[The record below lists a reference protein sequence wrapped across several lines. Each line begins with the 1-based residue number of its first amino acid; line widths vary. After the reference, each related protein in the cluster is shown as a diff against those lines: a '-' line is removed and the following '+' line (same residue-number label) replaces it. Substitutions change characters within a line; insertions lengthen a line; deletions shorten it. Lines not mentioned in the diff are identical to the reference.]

1 MIEVEQISKRYGERL
16 AVDHLSFE
24 VNKGEILGFLGPN
37 GAGKT
42 TTMRIL
48 SCYLS
53 PTLGTARVAGFDVI
67 RQPME
72 VKKRIGYLPEHPP
85 LYREMTVEGFLAF
98 VGRIRGIPGR
108 DLKAAVGRA
117 VERCGLAEVRNRLIG
132 NLSKGYQQR
141 VGLAQA
147 VIHNPEVLILD
158 EPTIGL
164 DPGQITEIRSLIRSF
179 GGDHTVIL
187 STHIL
192 PEVQKTCGR
201 VVIIHEGRVV
211 AVDSQ
216 EGLAARL
223 RHTDQIVLQVARP
236 QPEIPDRLQALPG
249 VLSVLPRDD
258 EPGAYLVE
266 TELNRDLREAVA
278 RLAVERNW
286 GLIGLGRVSLSL
298 EDIFI
303 RLTGDEEAAG

>member
-1 MIEVEQISKRYGERL
+1 
-16 AVDHLSFE
+16 
-24 VNKGEILGFLGPN
+24 
-37 GAGKT
+37 
-42 TTMRIL
+42 
-48 SCYLS
+48 
-53 PTLGTARVAGFDVI
+53 
-67 RQPME
+67 
-72 VKKRIGYLPEHPP
+72 
-85 LYREMTVEGFLAF
+85 MTVEGFLAF

-108 DLKAAVGRA
+108 DLKAAIGRA
-117 VERCGLAEVRNRLIG
+117 VERCGLAEVRHRLIG

-164 DPGQITEIRSLIRSF
+164 DPGQITEIRALIRSF

-223 RHTDQIVLQVARP
+223 RHTDQVLLQVARP
-236 QPEIPDRLQALPG
+236 QAEIPDRLQALPG